1 MIPMTDSE
9 VVMPTPEVT
18 VLIPFYNTGPYIYDA
33 IESVFQQTYQ
43 AWKLIV
49 IDDGSTDDTISLVE
63 KYLADPRVTLIKN
76 YKNHGQSK
84 TLNIGLSITDTP
96 WVITLDS
103 DDWFY
108 PHTLAELVNEAER
121 VPQHV
126 GIIHGNLTACFEEHG
141 KIIRMVNVSGHQVTD
156 RYQFLLSYN
165 GICPR
170 FYRTSALKEVG
181 GFPFDD
187 PYAGRHIE
195 DLPVLLKLIEKYQF
209 HYVDKNLY
217 HYRQHG
223 GMETNKRKIVTD
235 KMKWV
240 ISEALIRW
248 GNKFEPVFET
258 IDDDWIK
265 VKELK
270 KK

>member
-1 MIPMTDSE
+1 MKESE
-9 VVMPTPEVT
+9 GVMPKPQVT
-18 VLIPFYNTGPYIYDA
+18 VLIPFYNTGTYICDA

-43 AWKLIV
+43 DWKLIL
-49 IDDGSTDDTISLVE
+49 IDDGSLDHTITLVE
-63 KYLADPRVTLIKN
+63 KYLHDPRVTLIKN
-76 YKNHGQSK
+76 FNNLGQSK

-108 PHTLAELVNEAER
+108 PHTLLDLVNASQS
-121 VPQHV
+121 VPNNTGV
-126 GIIHGNLTACFEEHG
+126 IHGNLTACFEEYG
-141 KIIRMVNVSGHQVTD
+141 KIVRKTNVTGHQVTD
-156 RYQFLLSYN
+156 RYQFILSYT

-187 PYAGRHIE
+187 PYDGRHIE

-209 HYVDKNLY
+209 HYVDKYLY
-217 HYRQHG
+217 NYRQHG
-223 GMETNKRKIVTD
+223 GMETNKRKIITD

-240 ISEALIRW
+240 IKEALVRW
-248 GNKFEPVFET
+248 GDEYEPIFET
-258 IDDDWIK
+258 IEDDWIK